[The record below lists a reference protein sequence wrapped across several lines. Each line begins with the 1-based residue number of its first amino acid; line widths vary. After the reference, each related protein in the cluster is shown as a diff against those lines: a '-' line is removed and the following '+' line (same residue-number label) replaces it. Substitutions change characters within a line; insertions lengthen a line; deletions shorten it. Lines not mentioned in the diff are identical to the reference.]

1 MTEQFP
7 RSTGQ
12 GPTPIPPQRPR
23 PTGLRHAA
31 EKRLRLLTAP
41 GGALHQR
48 RQDVID
54 ALEGGWGTAAL
65 WVRITGG
72 TLALTVGALL
82 LATVGGILLN
92 TVAAVVGAVHLPTDL
107 PAQGGVALARTI
119 TDPVRQYL
127 DAHVAGLRV
136 DGATAYLVWKTTGL
150 VVAAVAFMRPGDH
163 RASPGPGG
171 PPRRSRWCG
180 PRPTR
185 PGAPS
190 RPAITAVAIAAGS
203 LFALRG
209 LSFSLRPAIH
219 TRTDIAAPTIH
230 VTIPAQPGPDAAAEA
245 AWPTR

>member
-72 TLALTVGALL
+72 TLALTAGALL

-150 VVAAVAFMRPGDH
+150 VVAAVAFAGRATTARLAWAGWSAATIAMVWTATDPAGRPVAAG
-163 RASPGPGG
+163 
-171 PPRRSRWCG
+171 
-180 PRPTR
+180 
-185 PGAPS
+185 
-190 RPAITAVAIAAGS
+190 ITAVAIAAGS